1 MLSDSQI
8 SAVRARFPIFRR
20 AVYLNSCSQG
30 ALSDAVES
38 SMHELLETRGR
49 LGSPWDLWV
58 EHYETARRE
67 FAAFLGAEP
76 EEVAIAGSVSA
87 GISSLATAFDFH
99 DRKSVVM
106 GEFEFPTMG
115 HIWLAQQPRGA
126 RVQFLESIEGLPAE
140 RYARAIDRD
149 TLIVPVTGISFLNG
163 FRSDVAGIVAA
174 AHEQG
179 AYVLLDDYQDCGTRP
194 RNVKQLGVDFYA
206 AGALKY
212 LLGASGIA
220 FLYVRKDLIPV
231 LQPAVSGWFAQSNPF
246 AFDVRHFD
254 PALSARRFES
264 GTPPIPSVYTAVAGL
279 RLLREIGLE
288 NVAEQVRR
296 LTGALIAGAV
306 ELGISIKTPA
316 DSVGPLVV
324 LEAKDAAAL
333 VDRLAKDDILCS
345 SRHDGLRISFH
356 VYNTMDD
363 VAAVLRVL
371 NKNRHLLITEARPV
385 TATD

>member
-38 SMHELLETRGR
+38 SMHELLETWGR

-99 DRKSVVM
+99 D
-106 GEFEFPTMG
+106 MG

>member
-1 MLSDSQI
+1 M
-8 SAVRARFPIFRR
+8 
-20 AVYLNSCSQG
+20 
-30 ALSDAVES
+30 
-38 SMHELLETRGR
+38 
-49 LGSPWDLWV
+49 
-58 EHYETARRE
+58 
-67 FAAFLGAEP
+67 
-76 EEVAIAGSVSA
+76 
-87 GISSLATAFDFH
+87 
-99 DRKSVVM
+99 
-106 GEFEFPTMG
+106 
-115 HIWLAQQPRGA
+115 
-126 RVQFLESIEGLPAE
+126 
-140 RYARAIDRD
+140 
-149 TLIVPVTGISFLNG
+149 
-163 FRSDVAGIVAA
+163 
-174 AHEQG
+174 
-179 AYVLLDDYQDCGTRP
+179 
-194 RNVKQLGVDFYA
+194 
-206 AGALKY
+206 
-212 LLGASGIA
+212 
-220 FLYVRKDLIPV
+220 
-231 LQPAVSGWFAQSNPF
+231 
-246 AFDVRHFD
+246 
-254 PALSARRFES
+254 
-264 GTPPIPSVYTAVAGL
+264 